1 MNGLNEVEKV
11 IIAAM
16 DESRVIG
23 RNGEIPWDYPE
34 DMKHFRQKTTGHPVI
49 MGRKTYQSIPE
60 DYRPLPDRTN
70 IVLTRSGFD
79 PEDESA
85 EIVNSLDEA
94 YEEARELDER
104 AFVIGGAS
112 VYEAAL
118 EDADRMILTEVHRE
132 VEGDTFFPD
141 WDDEAWEEV
150 ERDERDGF
158 AFVEYRREP
167 VIK

>member
-1 MNGLNEVEKV
+1 MEK
-11 IIAAM
+11 ILIAAVA
-16 DESRVIG
+16 ENNVIG
-23 RNGEIPWDYPE
+23 KDRDVPWKIPE
-34 DMKHFRQKTTGHPVI
+34 DMKHFREKTTGHPVI
-49 MGRKTYQSIPE
+49 MGRKTYQSLPE
-60 DYRPLPDRTN
+60 DYRPLPERAN
-70 IVLTRSGFD
+70 IVLTKSGFE

-85 EIVNSLDEA
+85 KVVNSLDKA
-94 YEEARELDER
+94 YEEAEELDDK

-112 VYEAAL
+112 VYEATL
-118 EDADRMILTEVHRE
+118 EDADRMILTEIHRE

-141 WDDEAWEEV
+141 WNEDEWSEV